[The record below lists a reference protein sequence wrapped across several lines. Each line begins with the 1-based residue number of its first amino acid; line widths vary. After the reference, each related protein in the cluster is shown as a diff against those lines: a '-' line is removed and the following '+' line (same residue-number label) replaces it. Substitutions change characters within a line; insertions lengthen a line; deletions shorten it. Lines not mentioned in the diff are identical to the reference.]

1 MEQKPGHR
9 QKQHQLLADQA
20 GSPQSLTF
28 GSPFFLP
35 QMVYT
40 QTTVHP

>member
-1 MEQKPGHR
+1 MELELGHR

-20 GSPQSLTF
+20 GSPQSLTL
-28 GSPFFLP
+28 GSLFFP
-35 QMVYT
+35 QVVFT